1 MASQWLKARQTK
13 YVAYATTYILIVMIA
28 VVVANVLADRFNK
41 SYDATSNKRYSLS
54 DQTAKIVKGLKQTAT
69 ITYFDQ
75 STRFRGGRDLLDE
88 YANLSPKVKVE
99 YVDPDKN
106 PQAAREA
113 GIRSFGTAV
122 VEIGTKK
129 EEAKSMTEEGITGA
143 FIRDLK
149 SSTRT
154 VCFVS
159 GSGEHQIDDSD
170 RRGLSRF
177 KDLLAKDNYQS
188 KTVSLLQ
195 QAEVPSDC
203 TTLVIAGP
211 TRNYEQPEVDAIKKY
226 VENGGR
232 ALLMLDAPLKSGRS
246 EIADNDALASV
257 LQSWGVTLDKN
268 LILDLNPIGQ
278 LVGLGPQVALVTSYE
293 SQPIVSEMKGTA
305 TGFPLSRSLDIK
317 STHKTSLQKLFDSS
331 STSLATNNLKS
342 ESVNVN
348 DPKNQKG
355 PLTIAAAGTYNT
367 GKENSQG
374 RFVVVGSSSW
384 VDNGFIN
391 FNGNSDLA
399 LNTVN
404 WLSSDEDLISIRP
417 KEREDRHI
425 TMTRA
430 QLSWVRATS
439 QFLLPGIVIVTG
451 IGVWWKRR

>member
-13 YVAYATTYILIVMIA
+13 YLAYATTYILIVMIA
-28 VVVANVLADRFNK
+28 VVIANVLADRFNK

-54 DQTAKIVKGLKQTAT
+54 DQTAKIVKGLKQNAT

-75 STRFRGGRDLLDE
+75 STRFHDGRDLLAE

-122 VEIGTKK
+122 VQIGAKK

-170 RRGLSRF
+170 RGGLSRF
-177 KDLLAKDNYQS
+177 KDLLAKDKYQS
-188 KTVSLLQ
+188 KTISLLQ

-293 SQPIVSEMKGTA
+293 PQPIVSEMKGTA

-317 STHKTSLQKLFDSS
+317 STDKTSVQKLFDSS

-355 PLTIAAAGTYNT
+355 PLIIAAAGTYNT

-417 KEREDRHI
+417 KEREDRRI
-425 TMTRA
+425 TMTRT